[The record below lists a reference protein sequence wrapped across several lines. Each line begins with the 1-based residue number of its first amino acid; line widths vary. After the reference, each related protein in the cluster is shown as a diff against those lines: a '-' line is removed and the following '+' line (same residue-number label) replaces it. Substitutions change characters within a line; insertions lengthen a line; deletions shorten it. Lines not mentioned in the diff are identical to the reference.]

1 MNQAIRRYLVPSLL
15 AATLAAAAVFGAV
28 GSASARSLVISSFEV
43 EVQVLPDA
51 SLLVTETIRP
61 RFTGSWNGLKRDIPV
76 EYRTPQGFNYTLL
89 VDLVSVTGEQGA
101 PLRYEVGR
109 DRHYKTIKVWIPD
122 AQDATRTM
130 VLTYRV
136 ANGLKFFDDHD
147 ELYWNITG
155 DEWDVPIER
164 ASARIVLPVGA
175 TGVRALALTGAYGSR
190 EQAAGVEIMG
200 PIVSMQMRRALGFR
214 EGLTAVVGWDKGL
227 VKEPGPLARAGFFLR
242 SNWPFLIPLG
252 TLAIM
257 FSLWYSRGRDP
268 RLRPV
273 TVRYNPPDELTPA
286 ELGTL
291 VDHSPDMRDITATL
305 VDLAVRG
312 YLRIEETEEPQFLGL
327 SSGKSYIFHLLKR
340 EPDWND
346 LQAHERALLE
356 SLFSHGTRDRIE
368 LSELENN
375 FYKDLPGL
383 RDRIFDRL
391 LQRHYYV
398 RRPDKVKRK
407 YIVAGLGLGIFAAVG
422 GSFVAVFLGAAP
434 VPMTLAGL
442 MTGATILGFGWLMPA
457 RTLRGA
463 RALEGVLGFQ
473 EFLTRVEADRFDRV
487 VKTPELFEKYLPYAM
502 ALGVEKNWARAFEP
516 IYTRPPDWYQ
526 GHWDGSFLP
535 RTFVRDLNQMSTRT
549 AAVMGTAPRGT
560 GGSGF
565 SGGGGFGGGG
575 FSGGGF
581 GGGGGSG
588 F

>member
-15 AATLAAAAVFGAV
+15 AATLAVAAVFGAV

-155 DEWDVPIER
+155 DEWEVPIER
-164 ASARIVLPVGA
+164 ATARIVLPVGA
-175 TGVRALALTGAYGSR
+175 TGVRALALTGAFGSR

-227 VKEPGPLARAGFFLR
+227 VKEPGPLAQAGFFLR
-242 SNWPFLIPLG
+242 SNWPFLIPMG

-291 VDHSPDMRDITATL
+291 VDHSPDMRDITATV

-312 YLRIEETEEPQFLGL
+312 YLRIEEQEDPQFLGL
-327 SSGKSYIFHLLKR
+327 WTGKTYVFHLLRK
-340 EPDWND
+340 EPDWKD
-346 LQAHERALLE
+346 LQAHERALLN
-356 SLFSHGTRDRIE
+356 SLFSQGILDRVE
-368 LSELENN
+368 LSELENK
-375 FYKDLPGL
+375 FYADLPGL
-383 RDRIFDRL
+383 RDRLFERL
-391 LQRHYYV
+391 LQLHYYA
-398 RRPDKVKRK
+398 RRPDKVKQA
-407 YIVAGLGLGIFAAVG
+407 YTVGAIVLGILSVVLGAVLEDFLG
-422 GSFVAVFLGAAP
+422 VAVLP
-434 VPMTLAGL
+434 VILAGL
-442 MTGATILGFGWLMPA
+442 LTAGIILGFGWLMPA

-463 RALEGVLGFQ
+463 RALEGALGFE
-473 EFLTRVEADRFDRV
+473 EFLARVEADRFDRI

-502 ALGVEKNWARAFEP
+502 ALGVEKNWVRAFESL
-516 IYTRPPDWYQ
+516 YTRPPDWYQ
-526 GHWDGSFLP
+526 GHWDGSFHP

-549 AAVMGTAPRGT
+549 AAIMGSAPRGT

-565 SGGGGFGGGG
+565 SGGGGGG